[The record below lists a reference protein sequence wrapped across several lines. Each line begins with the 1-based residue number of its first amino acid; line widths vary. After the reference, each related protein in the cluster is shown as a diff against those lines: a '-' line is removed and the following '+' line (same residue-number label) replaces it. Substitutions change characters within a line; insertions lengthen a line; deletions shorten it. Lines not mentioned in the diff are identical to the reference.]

1 MPRIQA
7 AVRSQFVQLAGK
19 VGLGCVF
26 QRFVQ
31 LPADVVAGVEDGCFF
46 VLFAFEVDGGEVG
59 SGRDIVG
66 VFLLV
71 GRW

>member
-1 MPRIQA
+1 
-7 AVRSQFVQLAGK
+7 
-19 VGLGCVF
+19 LGCVF